1 MIENWLGPIFR
12 WVEFIG
18 PNPFLQ
24 AVVIVLAFLVLGKLV
39 DWLTGA
45 ALDRV
50 LIRWDS
56 GGRLGGIG
64 HTTLF
69 RTIALLGLLV
79 ALEVLPTTP
88 LLTRLMTGF
97 IMSLLVLVWVSA
109 TIRAGVLIVE
119 ATSRRASPPPWA
131 RPATVPLFNMLLRII
146 AALVGMYLFL
156 LAWGVNVTGLVAS
169 AGILGLALSFAAQD
183 TLGNLFAGVAILI
196 DQPYRIDDYIVIDTG
211 ERGRVTHIGLRSTRL
226 LTRDDEEISI
236 PNGIMG
242 RAKIVNESG
251 GPHVKYR
258 LRVPIG
264 VAYGSDID
272 QVISC
277 LMKISSEHPNVCRDP
292 EPRVRL
298 RTFSDSKIE
307 FELLVW
313 IAEPVLRGLVLHELN
328 CELYRSFAHEGIAI
342 PFPQRDLHIKDWRTA
357 SSTQTE

>member
-1 MIENWLGPIFR
+1 MIEKWLGPVFR

-39 DWLTGA
+39 DWVTRA

-64 HTTLF
+64 HRTVF
-69 RTIALLGLLV
+69 RTIALLGLLI
-79 ALEVLPTTP
+79 AAEVLPMTP
-88 LLTRLMTGF
+88 LLTRLTTASV
-97 IMSLLVLVWVSA
+97 MSLLVLVWISA
-109 TIRAGVLIVE
+109 TIRAGYLAVE
-119 ATSRRASPPPWA
+119 TTSRRPSPPAWA
-131 RPATVPLFNMLLRII
+131 RPATLPLLQNLLRIVM
-146 AALVGMYLFL
+146 ALVGAYLIL
-156 LAWGVNVTGLVAS
+156 LAWNVNVTGLVAS
-169 AGILGLALSFAAQD
+169 AGIVGLALSFAAQD
-183 TLGNLFAGVAILI
+183 TLGNLFAGVAILV
-196 DQPYRIDDYIVIDTG
+196 DQPYRIDDYIVLDSG

-272 QVISC
+272 QVMAC
-277 LMKISSEHPNVCRDP
+277 LLKISAEHPNVCRDP
-292 EPRVRL
+292 EPRIRL
-298 RTFSDSKIE
+298 RTFGQSSID

-313 IAEPVLRGLVLHELN
+313 IAEPALRGLVLHEMN
-328 CELYRSFAHEGIAI
+328 CEIYRSFAREGITI
-342 PFPQRDLHIKDWRTA
+342 PYPQRDIHIKDWRK
-357 SSTQTE
+357 S

>member
-1 MIENWLGPIFR
+1 MIEQWLGPIFR

-24 AVVIVLAFLVLGKLV
+24 AVVIVVLFVVLGKIV

-45 ALDRV
+45 ALDRL

-79 ALEVLPTTP
+79 AVEVLPMTP
-88 LLTRLMTGF
+88 LLTRLTTAF
-97 IMSLLVLVWVSA
+97 IMSLLILVWVSA
-109 TIRAGVLIVE
+109 TIRAGRLVVE
-119 ATSRRASPPPWA
+119 TTSLRPAPPAWA
-131 RPATVPLFNMLLRII
+131 RPATVPLFNMLLRIMM
-146 AALVGMYLFL
+146 ALVAVYLIL
-156 LAWGVNVTGLVAS
+156 LAWNVNVTGLVAS
-169 AGILGLALSFAAQD
+169 AGIVGLALSFAAQD
-183 TLGNLFAGVAILI
+183 TLGNLFAGVAILV
-196 DQPYRIDDYIVIDTG
+196 DQPYRIDDYIVLDSG

-258 LRVPIG
+258 LRVPVG

-272 QVISC
+272 QVIAC
-277 LMKISSEHPNVCRDP
+277 LMKISADHPNVCRDP

-298 RTFSDSKIE
+298 RTFGDSSIG

-328 CELYRSFAHEGIAI
+328 CEVYRSFAREGIAI
-342 PFPQRDLHIKDWRTA
+342 PFPQRDVHIRDWRTP
-357 SSTQTE
+357 

>member
-1 MIENWLGPIFR
+1 MIESWLRPVFR
-12 WVEFIG
+12 WAEFLG

-24 AVVIVLAFLVLGKLV
+24 AVVIVVLFLVLGKLV
-39 DWLTGA
+39 DWLSSA
-45 ALDRV
+45 ALDRL

-64 HTTLF
+64 HKTVF

-79 ALEVLPTTP
+79 ATEVLPMTP
-88 LLTRLMTGF
+88 LLTRLTTAF
-97 IMSLLVLVWVSA
+97 IASMLIVVWVSA
-109 TIRAGVLIVE
+109 TIRAGFLVTE
-119 ATSRRASPPPWA
+119 TTSRRPSPPVWA
-131 RPATVPLFNMLLRII
+131 RPTTVPLLNNLLRVVMVLIG
-146 AALVGMYLFL
+146 VYLML
-156 LAWGVNVTGLVAS
+156 LAWNVNVTGLVAS
-169 AGILGLALSFAAQD
+169 AGIVGLALSFAAQD
-183 TLGNLFAGVAILI
+183 TLGNLFAGVAIII
-196 DQPYRIDDYIVIDTG
+196 DQPYRIDDYIVLDSG

-258 LRVPIG
+258 LRVPVG

-272 QVISC
+272 QVMACLIRIS
-277 LMKISSEHPNVCRDP
+277 IDHPNVCRDP

-298 RTFSDSKIE
+298 RTFGDSSIG

-313 IAEPVLRGLVLHELN
+313 IAEPALRGLVLHELN
-328 CELYRSFAHEGIAI
+328 CELYRSFAREGITI
-342 PFPQRDLHIKDWRTA
+342 PFPQRDVHIRDWRP
-357 SSTQTE
+357 S

>member
-1 MIENWLGPIFR
+1 MIDKWLGPVFR

-24 AVVIVLAFLVLGKLV
+24 AVVIILAFLVLGKLV
-39 DWLTGA
+39 DWVTRA

-64 HTTLF
+64 HRTVF
-69 RTIALLGLLV
+69 RTIALLGLLI
-79 ALEVLPTTP
+79 ATEVLPMTP
-88 LLTRLMTGF
+88 LLTRLATAS
-97 IMSLLVLVWVSA
+97 ILSLLVLVWISA
-109 TIRAGVLIVE
+109 AIRAGYLAVE
-119 ATSRRASPPPWA
+119 TTSRRPSPPAWA
-131 RPATVPLFNMLLRII
+131 RPATLPLLHNLLRIVM
-146 AALVGMYLFL
+146 ALIGAYLIL
-156 LAWGVNVTGLVAS
+156 LAWDVNVTGLVAS
-169 AGILGLALSFAAQD
+169 AGIVGLALSFAAQD
-183 TLGNLFAGVAILI
+183 TLGNLFAGVAILV
-196 DQPYRIDDYIVIDTG
+196 DQPYRIDDYIVLDSG

-272 QVISC
+272 QVMACLLRISAD
-277 LMKISSEHPNVCRDP
+277 HPNVCRDP
-292 EPRVRL
+292 EPRIRL
-298 RTFSDSKIE
+298 RTFGQSSID

-313 IAEPVLRGLVLHELN
+313 IAEPALRGLVLHEMN
-328 CELYRSFAHEGIAI
+328 CEIYRSFAREGITI
-342 PFPQRDLHIKDWRTA
+342 PFPQRDVYIRDWRK
-357 SSTQTE
+357 S